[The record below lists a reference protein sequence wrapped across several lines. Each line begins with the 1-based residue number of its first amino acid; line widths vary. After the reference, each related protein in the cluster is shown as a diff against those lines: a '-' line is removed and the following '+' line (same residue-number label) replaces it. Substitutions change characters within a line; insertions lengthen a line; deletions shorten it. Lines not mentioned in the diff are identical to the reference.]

1 MRAVDGGIDKPDAVS
16 IDFASTEVCTSGVMA
31 QVYRLRSAGHA
42 VGILLL
48 GTLCAV
54 PLHAQRGAYVQ
65 PRNLAELVSQ
75 SAVIVRG
82 TVVSARVEPHP
93 ELTHLSTVVVTLRVV
108 ETLKGSASGTFT
120 FRQFIWDIRD
130 RYDAA
135 GYRKGQH
142 LLLLLNPTTSYGL
155 RSPAGLE
162 QGRFRIS
169 RDAEGRE
176 VAVNGHG
183 NVGLWERMDTEL
195 KSKRL
200 TLSLRSAALL
210 QQHPTGPLALNDLCD
225 LTRDLAALTS
235 R

>member
-1 MRAVDGGIDKPDAVS
+1 MPGVDIGVPQVFTSFPMARCYYS
-16 IDFASTEVCTSGVMA
+16 QWASVT
-31 QVYRLRSAGHA
+31 
-42 VGILLL
+42 VGALICL
-48 GTLCAV
+48 GLAL
-54 PLHAQRGAYVQ
+54 PLQAQRGAYVQ
-65 PRNLAELVSQ
+65 PRNLAQLVAQ

-93 ELTHLSTVVVTLRVV
+93 EFSNLSTVVVTLRVA
-108 ETLKGSASGTFT
+108 ETLKGDASGAFT

-130 RYDAA
+130 RHDAA
-135 GYRKGQH
+135 GYRKGLH

-155 RSPAGLE
+155 TSPAGLE

-200 TLSLRSAALL
+200 TLSPRSAALL
-210 QQHPTGPLALNDLCD
+210 RQHPAGPITLNDLRD
-225 LTRDLAALTS
+225 LTRDLAVLTT

>member
-1 MRAVDGGIDKPDAVS
+1 
-16 IDFASTEVCTSGVMA
+16 MA
-31 QVYRLRSAGHA
+31 NLYRFHWARLGAGLLALGMLCGAPLR
-42 VGILLL
+42 
-48 GTLCAV
+48 
-54 PLHAQRGAYVQ
+54 AQRGAYVQ

-82 TVVSARVEPHP
+82 TVMSARVEPHP
-93 ELTHLSTVVVTLRVV
+93 ELTHLSTVVVILRVA
-108 ETLKGSASGTFT
+108 ETLKGAASGTFT

-169 RDAEGRE
+169 RDAEGQE

-200 TLSLRSAALL
+200 TLSPRSTALL
-210 QQHPTGPLALNDLCD
+210 RQHPTGPIALNDLRD
-225 LTRDLAALTS
+225 FTRDLAALTP

>member
-1 MRAVDGGIDKPDAVS
+1 
-16 IDFASTEVCTSGVMA
+16 MA
-31 QVYRLRSAGHA
+31 NLYRFHWARLGAGLLALGMLCGAPLR
-42 VGILLL
+42 
-48 GTLCAV
+48 
-54 PLHAQRGAYVQ
+54 AQRGAYVQ

-82 TVVSARVEPHP
+82 TVMSARVEPHP
-93 ELTHLSTVVVTLRVV
+93 ELTHLSTVVVILRVA
-108 ETLKGSASGTFT
+108 ETLKGAASGTFT

-169 RDAEGRE
+169 RDAEGQE
-176 VAVNGHG
+176 VVVNGHG

-200 TLSLRSAALL
+200 TLSPRSTALL
-210 QQHPTGPLALNDLCD
+210 RQHPTGPIALNDLRD
-225 LTRDLAALTS
+225 LTRDLAALTP

>member
-1 MRAVDGGIDKPDAVS
+1 MAHLYRFRWARLGAVMLA
-16 IDFASTEVCTSGVMA
+16 
-31 QVYRLRSAGHA
+31 
-42 VGILLL
+42 L

-54 PLHAQRGAYVQ
+54 PLRAQRGAYVQ

-82 TVVSARVEPHP
+82 MVMSARVEPHP
-93 ELTHLSTVVVTLRVV
+93 ELTHLSTVVVTLRVA
-108 ETLKGSASGTFT
+108 ETLKGAASGTLT

-142 LLLLLNPTTSYGL
+142 LFLLLNPTTSYGL

-195 KSKRL
+195 KSERL
-200 TLSLRSAALL
+200 TLSPRSAALL
-210 QQHPTGPLALNDLCD
+210 RQHPTGPIALNDLRD
-225 LTRDLAALTS
+225 LTRDLAALTP

>member
-1 MRAVDGGIDKPDAVS
+1 
-16 IDFASTEVCTSGVMA
+16 MA
-31 QVYRLRSAGHA
+31 NLYRFHWARLGAGLLALGMLCGAPLR
-42 VGILLL
+42 
-48 GTLCAV
+48 
-54 PLHAQRGAYVQ
+54 AQRGAYVQ

-82 TVVSARVEPHP
+82 TVMSARVEPHP
-93 ELTHLSTVVVTLRVV
+93 ELTHLSTVVVILRVA
-108 ETLKGSASGTFT
+108 ETLKGAASGTFT

-169 RDAEGRE
+169 RDAEGQE
-176 VAVNGHG
+176 VVVNGHG

-200 TLSLRSAALL
+200 TLSPRSTALL
-210 QQHPTGPLALNDLCD
+210 RQHPTGPIALNDLRD
-225 LTRDLAALTS
+225 FTRDLAALTP